1 MEVIDESK
9 LFVFCKNKR
18 NSSGKTILIT
28 IDNPGAYNA
37 MRPIIHALVS
47 DERCK
52 NIIAVISGVASKNF
66 QIDFSR
72 VFIQVRSHK
81 LLFIADLDMALE
93 ENPPDIIIC
102 SISAMNGPE
111 VIMLYSGESV
121 FCAQKLYIVFDGW
134 GTLGSAFR
142 SNQKS
147 MDTVDGFFCNDE
159 LAKKMIQYHL
169 PEINEERVY
178 SIGTPVIETI
188 EVEKACEH
196 RKAMRARFYLDE
208 DVRALLF
215 LGDISDGPKNIF
227 GADPRINEITFE
239 KTIMEMGR
247 LAETHSNKKFA
258 LLLRPHPRD
267 ANKQEL
273 YAFMERVCLPSN
285 LVFIDAGVSVVAL
298 NEVAY
303 GADVIASICSTEN
316 FLAPMRGRRAIYLGY
331 QGFGFGGEFLETIYG
346 KEIMKIL
353 SKTQGIAVASSPEEF
368 GSLFLKACSVPKMAV
383 QSIKRESPVKRILN
397 VVFEEKKH

>member
-1 MEVIDESK
+1 MKVDESN
-9 LFVFCKNKR
+9 LFVFRKHGK

-66 QIDFSR
+66 QIDFSHG
-72 VFIQVRSHK
+72 FIQVRSRP
-81 LLFIADLDMALE
+81 LFIADLSIALE
-93 ENPPDIIIC
+93 ENPPDIIFC
-102 SISAMNGPE
+102 SISATDGPE
-111 VIMLYSGESV
+111 GIMLYSGKSV

-134 GTLGSAFR
+134 GTLWSAF
-142 SNQKS
+142 SNQKN

-159 LAKKMIQYHL
+159 LAKKIIRQHL
-169 PEINEERVY
+169 PEINEDLMH

-188 EVEKACEH
+188 EAGKACEH
-196 RKAMRARFYLDE
+196 RKAMRARFHLDE

-227 GADPRINEITFE
+227 GTDPRINEITFE
-239 KTIMEMGR
+239 KTIMEMSR
-247 LAETHSNKKFA
+247 LAETHPNKKFA

-273 YAFMERVCLPSN
+273 YAFMERVCLPEN
-285 LVFIDAGVSVVAL
+285 LAFIDAGVSIVAL

-316 FLAPMRGRRAIYLGY
+316 FLAPMRGRYAIYLGY

-346 KEIMKIL
+346 KEIMKII
-353 SKTQGIAVASSPEEF
+353 SETQGIAVASSPEEF
-368 GSLFLKACSVPKMAV
+368 GSLFLKACSVSKMTA
-383 QSIKRESPVKRILN
+383 QIVKQKSSVERILN
-397 VVFEEKKH
+397 VAFEEKKH